1 MCSVNLVAIVLGSLH
16 SVFLRSSTSF
26 SFFIWVTSALWLLP
40 AVCLHVIGVSFFCPS
55 EPFVD
60 SSSFVGDNF
69 FGSVPSLVFLPISV
83 TISSASLDT
92 ERRFS
97 SSLDG
102 CGDFFNAG
110 WIRVIF
116 FGSGIHLEGSSLLV
130 SGISVCLLSSTRLSV
145 YFFKQSTS
153 ALRLLWLRGDRDGL
167 RWLVPNGPALSWVK
181 KIPVITILALR
192 ISYPFKNY
200 SPKQDVTLRNPIC
213 AKYHAGQMQCASWLR
228 MLEDLSWMC
237 VIPRLV
243 YCTLLQC
250 SR

>member
-40 AVCLHVIGVSFFCPS
+40 AVCLYVIGVSFLSPS
-55 EPFVD
+55 ADPFVVVD

-69 FGSVPSLVFLPISV
+69 FGVPSLVFLPISA
-83 TISSASLDT
+83 TISSVSLVT

-97 SSLDG
+97 SSLVG

-167 RWLVPNGPALSWVK
+167 RWLVPNGPALS
-181 KIPVITILALR
+181 
-192 ISYPFKNY
+192 
-200 SPKQDVTLRNPIC
+200 C
-213 AKYHAGQMQCASWLR
+213 
-228 MLEDLSWMC
+228 
-237 VIPRLV
+237 
-243 YCTLLQC
+243 
-250 SR
+250 

>member
-40 AVCLHVIGVSFFCPS
+40 AVCLYVIGVSFFCPS

-60 SSSFVGDNF
+60 SSSFVRDNF
-69 FGSVPSLVFLPISV
+69 FGVPSFVFLPTSV
-83 TISSASLDT
+83 TISSASL

-181 KIPVITILALR
+181 NLRYYYACFKDSYPLR
-192 ISYPFKNY
+192 IIHLSK
-200 SPKQDVTLRNPIC
+200 
-213 AKYHAGQMQCASWLR
+213 MQL
-228 MLEDLSWMC
+228 C
-237 VIPRLV
+237 VIRYVQNTMLGRCNV
-243 YCTLLQC
+243 QAGSAC
-250 SR
+250 SRIYSECV

>member
-26 SFFIWVTSALWLLP
+26 SFFVWVTSALWLLP
-40 AVCLHVIGVSFFCPS
+40 AVCLYVIGVSFFRPS
-55 EPFVD
+55 EPFVH

-69 FGSVPSLVFLPISV
+69 FAVPSFVFPLIFV
-83 TISSASLDT
+83 TISSDSLDT

-102 CGDFFNAG
+102 CADFFNAG

-167 RWLVPNGPALSWVK
+167 RWLVPNGPALSLRVK
-181 KIPVITILALR
+181 KNLHYCYTCLR
-192 ISYPFKNY
+192 I
-200 SPKQDVTLRNPIC
+200 
-213 AKYHAGQMQCASWLR
+213 G
-228 MLEDLSWMC
+228 
-237 VIPRLV
+237 
-243 YCTLLQC
+243 
-250 SR
+250 